1 VADETVAHDFL
12 ESGTDS
18 SRGAYT
24 QCSCGW
30 QSGWLAS
37 AADAHDALQS
47 HWGSLSRLR
56 ANDNATGPRR
66 SRSSDT

>member
-1 VADETVAHDFL
+1 MAEETVAHDFL

-18 SRGAYT
+18 TRGAYT

-30 QSGWLAS
+30 ESGWLTS
-37 AADAHDALQS
+37 AADAHDALQA

-56 ANDNATGPRR
+56 ARENENGSRR
-66 SRSSDT
+66 SRSSDR